1 MTISFISRWTGGDW
15 LMVGVEG
22 GPDGLIKRGDCNGW
36 RTNDGIMVWGG
47 WGPETEEDL
56 SNVLLIDND
65 YNNAG
70 K

>member
-1 MTISFISRWTGGDW
+1 MSFICRWTGGDW
-15 LMVGVEG
+15 LKVGMGSSLV
-22 GPDGLIKRGDCNGW
+22 KRGDCNGW
-36 RTNDGIMVWGG
+36 RTNDGILVFGG

>member
-1 MTISFISRWTGGDW
+1 
-15 LMVGVEG
+15 MVGVEG

-65 YNNAG
+65 YINAG